1 MKRRTFL
8 NRALRTSAALVAA
21 GTLAGC
27 GFQLRGQGRN
37 LAGLDSLALDTPPG
51 PLGNAVRQALEGA
64 GVAVREQA
72 PWRLNLGAEQL
83 DEVELTTNNAGSR
96 AIELQLG
103 VPFSVQRQRDDAYR
117 IERQTLTVSTTY
129 QAGTSD
135 LLARDDRR
143 QQAVQSLR
151 QEAARRLIDR
161 LQSLA
166 DTP

>member
-8 NRALRTSAALVAA
+8 NRALHTSMALVAA
-21 GTLAGC
+21 GALAGC

-37 LAGLDSLALDTPPG
+37 LAGLDSLALDAPPG
-51 PLGNAVRQALEGA
+51 PLADAVRQALEGA
-64 GVAVREQA
+64 GVAVHAQA

-83 DEVELTTNNAGSR
+83 DEINLTANNAGSR
-96 AIELQLG
+96 TVELQLG

-117 IERQTLTVSTTY
+117 LERQTLTVSTTY
-129 QAGTSD
+129 EAGTSD

-143 QQAVQSLR
+143 ERAVQSLR

-166 DTP
+166 DAP